1 MTHDSMAAAGPSAE
15 ARQPRVMLVGF
26 VLGVA
31 AMAPSPMLFFW
42 PFAPIAALLP
52 TAVFTVGAIW
62 SRTCA
67 DLALGGLAAA
77 MFGTTAILT
86 FLAAVTII

>member
-1 MTHDSMAAAGPSAE
+1 MPPDSMTSAGASAE
-15 ARQPRVMLVGF
+15 RRQPRVMLVGF

-31 AMAPSPMLFFW
+31 AMAPAPLLYFW

-62 SRTCA
+62 SRSCA
-67 DLALGGLAAA
+67 DLAIGALAAA

-86 FLAAVTII
+86 FIAVVTCI